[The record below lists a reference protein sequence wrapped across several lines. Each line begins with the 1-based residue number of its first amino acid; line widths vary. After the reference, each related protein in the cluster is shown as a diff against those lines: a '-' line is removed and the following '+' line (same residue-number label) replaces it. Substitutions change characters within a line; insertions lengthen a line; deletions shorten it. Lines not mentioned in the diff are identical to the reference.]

1 MNSEIIKQEDN
12 KVTLKIVV
20 GPEQFEEA
28 VTKAYNK
35 IKGKFNIP
43 GFRKGKAPKKV
54 IETKYGEG
62 VFYEEAINFC
72 FPAAYEEALDT
83 FKINPVDRPEID
95 IEEMEKGKEVV
106 FTAVVEVMP
115 EFTVENYKGI
125 EVEKKEYNVQEEDIQ
140 KELEAM
146 QQRSARM
153 ISVDDRPVKDKD
165 MVIMDYKGSVDGDY
179 FEGGTAERQS
189 LEIGS
194 GQFIPG
200 FEEQLIGANI
210 GDEVNVNVTFPEAYH
225 AEDLAGKAAIFEV
238 KVHEI
243 KEKEL
248 PTLDD
253 EFAKD
258 VSEFDSLE
266 ELKADIKTKLEESTK
281 NKATQE
287 LRNSVIDNVVAS
299 VEIKLPNAAI
309 EKQIDHMLRDFD
321 YQLKY
326 QGLDLEYYYQMSGA
340 KEEDLRAQMRD
351 DATLRVKT
359 QVVLDK
365 ISEQESIEAT
375 EEEINKEIE
384 KMAAQYKQD
393 VEKFK
398 ANIRE
403 QELNY
408 IKDNVVTR
416 KTIDL
421 LVENAKISN

>member
-1 MNSEIIKQEDN
+1 MSSELVKQEDN
-12 KVTLKIVV
+12 KITLKIVV
-20 GPEQFEEA
+20 GAEQFEEA

-43 GFRKGKAPKKV
+43 GFRKGKAPRKV

-72 FPAAYEEALDT
+72 FPTAYEEALET

-95 IEEMEKGKEVV
+95 IEQMVKGKEVI
-106 FTAVVEVMP
+106 FTAIVEVMP

-125 EVEKKEYNVQEEDIQ
+125 EVDKIEYNVQEEDIQ
-140 KELEAM
+140 KELENM
-146 QQRSARM
+146 QQKNARM
-153 ISVDDRPVKDKD
+153 ISVEDRPVKDKD
-165 MVIMDYKGSVDGDY
+165 LVIIDYKGSVDGFY
-179 FEGGTAERQS
+179 FEGGSAERHS

-200 FEEQLIGANI
+200 FEEQLVGASI
-210 GDEVNVNVTFPEAYH
+210 GDEVKVNVTFPEEYH
-225 AEDLAGKAAIFEV
+225 AEDLAGKAAVFEV

-248 PTLDD
+248 PNLDD

-258 VSEFDSLE
+258 VSEFDSLD
-266 ELKADIKTKLEESTK
+266 ELRTDLKTKLEESAK
-281 NKATQE
+281 NKATQD
-287 LRNSVIDNVVAS
+287 LRNAVVDKVVAS
-299 VEIKLPNAAI
+299 VELQLPNAVVD
-309 EKQIDHMLRDFD
+309 KQIDNMLRDFD
-321 YQLKY
+321 YQLRY
-326 QGLDLEYYYQMSGA
+326 QGLNLEYYYQMSGA
-340 KEEDLRAQMRD
+340 KEEDLREQMRS
-351 DATLRVKT
+351 DATMRVKT

-365 ISEQESIEAT
+365 IGEVEAFEAT
-375 EEEINKEIE
+375 DEEVNQEIE
-384 KMAAQYKQD
+384 RMAAQYRQE

-408 IKDNVVTR
+408 IKDNIITR

-421 LVENAKISN
+421 LVENAKIS